1 MATKLVVP
9 YDNPQALMGAGVI
22 VTYDGEKCQV
32 EVKCPGCKEKFLSKE
47 LPSKD
52 VREWFET
59 GGLNC
64 PHVQDLFPQL
74 DADERELFFM
84 SHLCGECWKKVM
96 GGGEQ

>member
-22 VTYDGEKCQV
+22 VTYDGENCQI
-32 EVKCPGCKEKFLSKE
+32 EVKCPECGKRFLSEE

-59 GGLNC
+59 GGMNC
-64 PHVQDLFPQL
+64 PHVQDLFPGL

-84 SHLCGECWKKVM
+84 WHLCGGCWKKVM
-96 GGGEQ
+96 EGGGR